1 MRATPITVAALAA
14 ALLLT
19 ACDDNGGDGGTSKS
33 GTSKNGTSQ
42 SKAGDACTLD
52 GVAVQVAASAAPGA
66 GDSGNVTVTITNRG
80 SKCTLNGFPGVGLRA
95 GGDSSTVPADKAA
108 KAQKLTLAKDA
119 TASFT
124 IAYVRG
130 EAGGSTS
137 LAVKTATFTLPGSS
151 TAHSFKWSYGD
162 VALKG
167 GASTPNASVTAFQQ
181 AGD

>member
-19 ACDDNGGDGGTSKS
+19 ACDDNGGDGG
-33 GTSKNGTSQ
+33 GTNQ
-42 SKAGDACTLD
+42 SKAGDSCTLD
-52 GVAVQVAASAAPGA
+52 AVGVQVAASAAPAA

-80 SKCTLNGFPGVGLRA
+80 SKCTMNGFPGVDLYA
-95 GGDSSTVPADKAA
+95 GNTSSTVPVDKAA
-108 KAQKLTLAKDA
+108 KAQKLTLVKDA

-130 EAGGSTS
+130 EAGGKQS
-137 LAVKTATFTLPGSS
+137 LAVKTAKFGLPGS
-151 TAHSFKWSYGD
+151 TADHSFTWSYGD

-167 GASTPNASVTAFQQ
+167 EAGEPNASVTAFQQ

>member
-19 ACDDNGGDGGTSKS
+19 ACDDNGGDGAASGDTNKS
-33 GTSKNGTSQ
+33 GTSE

-52 GVAVQVAASAAPGA
+52 GVGVQVAASAAPGA

-80 SKCTLNGFPGVGLRA
+80 SKCTLNGFPGVGLHA
-95 GGDSSTVPADKAA
+95 GADSSTVPADKAA

-130 EAGGSTS
+130 EAGGSKS
-137 LAVKTATFTLPGSS
+137 LAVKTAAFTLPGSS
-151 TAHSFKWSYGD
+151 AAHSFKWSYGD
-162 VALKG
+162 VALKS
-167 GASTPNASVTAFQQ
+167 GASSPNASVTAFQQ